1 MRNPAWAS
9 TAVGTRGEPVACGAS
24 AYDRTGLATS
34 ARSACLTRSG
44 FTLVELLVVIAIIG
58 VLVSLLL
65 PAVQA
70 AREAAR
76 VKQCANNLKQISMAF
91 LNHENAYGHFPSSGW
106 GWRWQPD
113 PDRGFGKDQPG
124 GWAYNTL
131 AFLEQQNLRA
141 IGKGFDQAT
150 AGRGSAATR
159 TDLLPLVSTPI
170 STFNC
175 PSRRAALAYPLAP
188 GAFTSFLG
196 FNLTSCTPTSDCKI
210 SRSDY
215 AVNAGNRFVRED
227 TGPANDAAS
236 IASYVFTSET
246 LEPPMTGISYQ
257 RSEVRIAQISDGTSS
272 TVMITEKYLN
282 PDNYETGMDRGDDQN
297 LFVGNDQDNNR
308 FFGAGRSS
316 TGAKSPFNYPPY
328 QDRPGFEVPGDN
340 GGIGSAHFAGFQIA
354 LCDGSVRMITY
365 SIDHDPFWLMG
376 GRDDDEF
383 GTLP

>member
-1 MRNPAWAS
+1 MRNSAWAS
-9 TAVGTRGEPVACGAS
+9 AAVGTRGAPVARGTS
-24 AYDRTGLATS
+24 SYDRPWFATN
-34 ARSACLTRSG
+34 ARPARLIRSG

-76 VKQCANNLKQISMAF
+76 VKQCANNLKQIATAF
-91 LNHENAYGHFPSSGW
+91 LNHETAYGYFPSSGW

-131 AFLEQQNLRA
+131 SFL
-141 IGKGFDQAT
+141 GKGFDQAT
-150 AGRGSAATR
+150 AGRGSASTR
-159 TDLLPLVSTPI
+159 NDLLPLVSTPI

-188 GAFTSFLG
+188 GVFTSFLG
-196 FNLTSCTPTSDCKI
+196 FNLTSCTPTSNCKL

-227 TGPANDAAS
+227 AGPANDPAS
-236 IASYVFTSET
+236 IASYVFTSDT

-257 RSEVRIAQISDGTSS
+257 RSAVRIAQISDGTSS
-272 TVMITEKYLN
+272 TVMVTEKYLN

-316 TGAKSPFNYPPY
+316 TGAKNPFNYPPY

-354 LCDGSVRMITY
+354 LCDGSVRMIAY
-365 SIDHDPFWLMG
+365 AIDHDPFWLMG